1 MRLRIHGGSGKK
13 MKTILWWVG
22 LPLRLAVGLV
32 VLIVLA
38 LVIPKDLKEVLQMA
52 VSIIKGKMP

>member
-1 MRLRIHGGSGKK
+1 